1 MTPKPD
7 YWQHKLS
14 VYLHDPPHKCLNIKG
29 HEKWA
34 KEIADLLHCSIAD
47 KEQYKNADM
56 IASGMTRAALP
67 GYDANEN
74 RNGAVDFTKS
84 PAVTHPV
91 VKGEA
96 LELEQSKI
104 SADDTHKQ
112 LMKLISA
119 DIAGLPAAT
128 GEEERARNIYLYLFF
143 ALKKRLRNE
152 NTGGLG
158 AAWDLLPADSRMPDH
173 SIWHHMALA
182 SAVASSLREDGA
194 GNLSL
199 GVFSITPVQPFIGR
213 ARKLRDHWVGSVIL
227 SYLAFT
233 GIRHICENLGPD
245 HIVYPSLHDQTLVEE
260 WLGASHGLGSLL
272 EEREPLLKRLMD
284 DGKSI
289 ASFPNKFVFLAPGK
303 EIENL
308 CRSIQGA
315 VQDEWL
321 RIAGLVRDFI
331 ARDKKAAVL
340 FDHQI
345 SDYWQFSF
353 ATARIPGITET
364 GTLEKVL
371 HREKWSDEVE
381 TLQAFASSYGDTG
394 KRTARIYA
402 ATHSLIQ
409 GVLASSKMKPA
420 RIRKPQAG
428 EKCPLC
434 GEHEVLHNIERP
446 ETAKARE
453 YADGVRKFWD
463 TLRNRFGG
471 EGNSTEIGK
480 NERLC
485 AVCCVKRFL
494 PRTLKQQGLRD
505 ELLYGAVAIAESFP
519 STTRMAADGYLER
532 LEAVVTIPPERK
544 KKLIDALH
552 ETEIEDMDDESS
564 DAVQAIIKV
573 GKESGISFR
582 DRDKYYAML
591 LMDGDKMGD
600 LINGATI
607 NATWGDVI
615 HPELKK
621 RYENPRFQ
629 PQRNELK
636 KHLDQKRTLNP
647 ALHAAIS
654 DSLNSFAR
662 FAVAPLVEQG
672 KGRLIYAGGDDVC
685 AILPLD
691 TALSVADAIRKAYTA
706 GFVRYTEKG
715 VESLTSASG
724 AAGKI
729 GVHFGAAPCI
739 SISAG
744 ILIAHHKE
752 PLREVLKEAHA
763 LLEGVAKKRAGR
775 NALAIRLRKRSGGDR
790 DFFCKWDDVNP
801 FLANETILDSFRAIT
816 EGVGSSLSSSLLY
829 RLSSLSAGLAPMTD
843 DPAANRDR
851 IVKLFRYEVDH
862 SGLPKER
869 RRDTDAERLAG
880 ITLALN
886 RGEQSRTRDGWFNP
900 EAAVIAGFMARK
912 ERQ

>member
-1 MTPKPD
+1 M
-7 YWQHKLS
+7 Y
-14 VYLHDPPHKCLNIKG
+14 
-29 HEKWA
+29 
-34 KEIADLLHCSIAD
+34 CSIAD

-67 GYDANEN
+67 GYDANEH
-74 RNGAVDFTKS
+74 RNGAIDFSKA
-84 PAVTHPV
+84 PAMTHPV
-91 VKGEA
+91 VSCEA
-96 LELEQSKI
+96 LKLELSGVKPDDVHSSLKKLLAEDI
-104 SADDTHKQ
+104 S
-112 LMKLISA
+112 
-119 DIAGLPAAT
+119 GLLAAT
-128 GEEERARNIYLYLFF
+128 SEEKRARNIYFYLFF

-173 SIWHHMALA
+173 PIWHHMALA

-227 SYLAFT
+227 SYLTFT
-233 GIRHICENLGPD
+233 AIRHICEKLGPD

-272 EEREPLLKRLMD
+272 EEKDPLLKRLMD

-321 RIAGLVRDFI
+321 RIAGLVRDFV
-331 ARDKKAAVL
+331 ARDGKTAAL
-340 FDHQI
+340 FDHQT

-353 ATARIPGITET
+353 ASAQIPGIRET

-371 HREKWSDEVE
+371 HKDKWSDEVE
-381 TLQAFASSYGDTG
+381 TLQAFASPYGETG
-394 KRTARIYA
+394 SLTARIYA

-409 GVLASSKMKPA
+409 GVLASSKMKPT

-434 GEHEVLHNIERP
+434 GEHEVLHNMERP
-446 ETAKARE
+446 ETAKASE

-463 TLRNRFGG
+463 ALRGRFGG
-471 EGNSTEIGK
+471 EGNRTEIGT

-485 AVCCVKRFL
+485 AVCSVKRFL
-494 PRTLKQQGLRD
+494 PSALKQQGLRD
-505 ELLYGAVAIAESFP
+505 ELLYGAVATAESFP

-532 LEAVVTIPPERK
+532 LQAVVTIPPERK
-544 KKLIDALH
+544 KELIDALH
-552 ETEIEDMDDESS
+552 ETEVEEMDDESS
-564 DAVQAIIKV
+564 DAVQVIIRM
-573 GKESGISFR
+573 GKENGVSFD
-582 DRDKYYAML
+582 DRDKYYALL

-621 RYENPRFQ
+621 RYANPRFQ
-629 PQRNELK
+629 PQRDELK
-636 KHLDQKRTLNP
+636 KRLGRKRTLNP

-662 FAVAPLVEQG
+662 FGVAPLVEQG

-715 VESLTSASG
+715 VEPLTGASG
-724 AAGKI
+724 ATGKI
-729 GVHFGAAPCI
+729 GVHFGAAPGI

-752 PLREVLKEAHA
+752 PLREVLKEAHT
-763 LLEGVAKKRAGR
+763 LLEGVAKKKAGR

-790 DFFCKWDDVNP
+790 DFFCKWDEQNP
-801 FLANETILDSFRAIT
+801 FLKGETVLDSFRAIT
-816 EGVGSSLSSSLLY
+816 GGVGSALSSSLIY
-829 RLSSLSAGLAPMTD
+829 RLSSLDTALAPMMD
-843 DPAANRDR
+843 DLTANRDR
-851 IVKLFRYEVDH
+851 IIQLFRYEAGH
-862 SGLPKER
+862 SGLPEEAR
-869 RRDTDAERLAG
+869 RPDDAARLAG
-880 ITLALN
+880 ITLALG
-886 RGEQSRTRDGWFNP
+886 RGENSFNP
-900 EAAVIAGFMARK
+900 ETAVIAGFMARK
-912 ERQ
+912 EK